1 MAEKG
6 VKDPGDDALAKLDT
20 SAEVD
25 EHDLKEGERRKSGQS
40 VETGEEEKESQG
52 P

>member
-1 MAEKG
+1 MARRG

-25 EHDLKEGERRKSGQS
+25 ERDLKEGERRKSGQA
-40 VETGEEEKESQG
+40 VAGAEKEDEDQG
-52 P
+52 T